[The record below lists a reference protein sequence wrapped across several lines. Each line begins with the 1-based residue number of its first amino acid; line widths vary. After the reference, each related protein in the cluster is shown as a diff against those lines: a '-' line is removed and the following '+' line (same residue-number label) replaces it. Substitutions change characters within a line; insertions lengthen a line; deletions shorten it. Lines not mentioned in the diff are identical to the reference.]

1 MWGSVISTSII
12 TLLILFLLH
21 QTYNH
26 LQATLT
32 VPKVNDLVRRPEQKY
47 HEIDKIIRDETKPNA
62 VEVKKESEMK
72 DELKNFLT
80 LLRH

>member
-1 MWGSVISTSII
+1 MWGSIISTSII

-47 HEIDKIIRDETKPNA
+47 HEIDRIIRDETKKA
-62 VEVKKESEMK
+62 VEVKEPEMK

>member
-47 HEIDKIIRDETKPNA
+47 HELDKIIRDETKPHA

>member
-1 MWGSVISTSII
+1 MWGSIISTSII

-47 HEIDKIIRDETKPNA
+47 HEIDRIIRDETNKA
-62 VEVKKESEMK
+62 VEVKEPEMK

>member
-1 MWGSVISTSII
+1 MWGSIISTSII

-47 HEIDKIIRDETKPNA
+47 HEIDRIIRDETKPKA
-62 VEVKKESEMK
+62 VEVKEPEMK